1 MNAKS
6 MTSEHHK
13 VQKKKK
19 KKPNK
24 QTNPTLRNDKLF
36 SKATKAQQYA
46 RHFQQTHNL
55 KSGNFSRKDTKIPYE
70 IERTEP
76 ADNILGSSGPHSS
89 AD

>member
-19 KKPNK
+19 KT
-24 QTNPTLRNDKLF
+24 QTNPTLRNEKLF
-36 SKATKAQQYA
+36 SKATQAQQYA
-46 RHFQQTHNL
+46 CHFQQTHNL
-55 KSGNFSRKDTKIPYE
+55 KSGNCRKDTKIPYE

-76 ADNILGSSGPHSS
+76 ADNLLGSSGPHSS